1 MKEREQDVNFL
12 HWSSEGEVEL
22 VGDRRRKGSS
32 SEDAGESPV
41 NLTRLSSCERFAAQS
56 GVNKGAA

>member
-1 MKEREQDVNFL
+1 MTFL
-12 HWSSEGEVEL
+12 DWSSEGEVGL
-22 VGDRRRKGSS
+22 AGDRRRKGSR

-56 GVNKGAA
+56 GVK